1 MLAGGLNTSLLY
13 GGYII
18 MKHFRS
24 LSFIMAALLL
34 LAVIA
39 GCGQSSTPPNV
50 AGEPNNQQDIY
61 EQLAPQRIVSIV
73 PGMTEVLFD
82 LGLADRIVGVT
93 TNCDYPAAAADKA
106 KVGDWIINMES
117 LLALEPD
124 LVVGMPST
132 NSQTLAEL
140 DKLGINTLAFEA
152 QSVNDIYELYRI
164 VGARTGTTE
173 VAEAIIAD
181 TQARIQ
187 AVNKRVVA
195 VPEADRLRVFLEVG
209 YQPLY
214 TASKG
219 SLQDELLTLAG
230 GINVVQ
236 TNQPWVEYSVE
247 SVLLDN
253 PDAIVILHPAST
265 KADLI
270 KRSGYDQL
278 TAVQE
283 NRITDTIDAN
293 ILVRPTKRI
302 AEGVTQLA
310 EFLYE

>member
-1 MLAGGLNTSLLY
+1 MLL
-13 GGYII
+13 
-18 MKHFRS
+18 M
-24 LSFIMAALLL
+24 
-34 LAVIA
+34 IA
-39 GCGQSSTPPNV
+39 TGCGQSSTTPEAV
-50 AGEPNNQQDIY
+50 IEPNNQQDIADD
-61 EQLAPQRIVSIV
+61 LPQRIVSIV

-82 LGLADRIVGVT
+82 LGLSDRIVGVT

-132 NSQTLAEL
+132 NSLTLAEL
-140 DKLGINTLAFEA
+140 DQLGINTLAYEA
-152 QSVNDIYELYRI
+152 QSVADIYELYRI

-173 VAEAIIAD
+173 AAEAIIAD
-181 TQARIQ
+181 TKAQIES
-187 AVNKRVVA
+187 VNKRIAA

-209 YQPLY
+209 YEPLY

-236 TNQPWVEYSVE
+236 MNQAWVEYSVE

-265 KADLI
+265 EADLVN
-270 KRSGYDQL
+270 RSGYDKL

-283 NRITDTIDAN
+283 NRITDAIDAN

-302 AEGVTQLA
+302 ADGVTQLA

>member
-1 MLAGGLNTSLLY
+1 
-13 GGYII
+13 
-18 MKHFRS
+18 MKRLRS
-24 LSFIMAALLL
+24 VALLSVIVML
-34 LAVIA
+34 LMIA
-39 GCGQSSTPPNV
+39 TGCGQSSTTPEAV
-50 AGEPNNQQDIY
+50 VEPNNQQDIADN
-61 EQLAPQRIVSIV
+61 LPQRIVSIV

-82 LGLADRIVGVT
+82 LGLSDRIVGVT

-132 NSQTLAEL
+132 NSLTLAEL
-140 DKLGINTLAFEA
+140 DQLGINTLAYEA
-152 QSVNDIYELYRI
+152 QSVADIYELYRI
-164 VGARTGTTE
+164 IGARTGTTE
-173 VAEAIIAD
+173 AAEAIIAD
-181 TQARIQ
+181 TKAQIES
-187 AVNKRVVA
+187 VNKRIAA

-209 YQPLY
+209 YEPLY

-236 TNQPWVEYSVE
+236 MNQAWVEYSVE

-265 KADLI
+265 KADLVN
-270 KRSGYDQL
+270 RSGYDKL

-283 NRITDTIDAN
+283 NRITDAIDAN

-302 AEGVTQLA
+302 ADGITQLA